1 MLRYVR
7 LKFKI
12 MNWIEYNKLLFPIE
26 NISYIELTENLN
38 CVIHM
43 KDSNVLHITE
53 DEYDF
58 IRNKIRE
65 LSNSFSVHKT

>member
-1 MLRYVR
+1 
-7 LKFKI
+7 
-12 MNWIEYNKLLFPIE
+12 MNWIEYNELLFPIE

-38 CVIHM
+38 RVIHI
-43 KDSNVLHITE
+43 KDFNVLHITE

-58 IRNKIRE
+58 MRNKIRE

>member
-1 MLRYVR
+1 
-7 LKFKI
+7 

-38 CVIHM
+38 YTIHM
-43 KDSNVLHITE
+43 KDSNILNITE

-58 IRNKIRE
+58 MRSKIRE
-65 LSNSFSVHKT
+65 LSNSFSVH

>member
-1 MLRYVR
+1 
-7 LKFKI
+7 

-38 CVIHM
+38 YTIHM
-43 KDSNVLHITE
+43 KDSSILNITE

-58 IRNKIRE
+58 MRSKIRE